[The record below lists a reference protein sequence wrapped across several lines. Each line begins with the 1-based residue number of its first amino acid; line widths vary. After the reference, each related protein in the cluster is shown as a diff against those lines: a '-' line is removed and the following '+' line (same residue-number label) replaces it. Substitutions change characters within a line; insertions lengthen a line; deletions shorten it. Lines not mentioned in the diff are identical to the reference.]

1 MKLKP
6 QPRSTPKRASKLS
19 RAGRRAGASTIRGR
33 QARRPGAPM
42 RRRFAGRIPSL
53 RRALAALGA
62 IAALAVLVALLSG
75 PWLRVTGVAWAG
87 QHYTD
92 VDDLQDLLDA
102 EHGTSLLALDTAAL
116 RERLEDLPAVATATV
131 SASLSGELSA
141 TVQERPVAFIWETAT
156 VRFLGAD
163 DGTIFAGGP
172 READPDPALAALPL
186 IRDERI
192 VARLVTIGDVIPAA
206 ILRTALHVGAIDPA
220 RLGSAA
226 TALTVRL
233 DDEYGFRIAAATP
246 GWEVALGVFGLDPR
260 ETTAEADDRLE
271 RQVTAVRTL
280 FASRPEAE
288 IGWVDV
294 RNPGKVYF
302 RAKG

>member
-1 MKLKP
+1 MKLKA
-6 QPRSTPKRASKLS
+6 QPRVTPKRPARASRS
-19 RAGRRAGASTIRGR
+19 GHRAGASSVRGR
-33 QARRPGAPM
+33 QARRPGAPA
-42 RRRFAGRIPSL
+42 RRRFAGRLPSL
-53 RRALAALGA
+53 RRLLAGLGALAT
-62 IAALAVLVALLSG
+62 LAVLVALANG

-92 VDDLQDLLDA
+92 VDDLRDLLHA
-102 EHGTSLLALDTAAL
+102 ERGASLLTLDTATL
-116 RERLEDLPAVATATV
+116 RDRLEEIPSVARAIVSVDLG
-131 SASLSGELSA
+131 GELSA
-141 TVQERPVAFIWETAT
+141 AVEERPVAFVWETAK
-156 VRFLGAD
+156 VRFLGAA
-163 DGTIFAGGP
+163 DGTIFAGEP
-172 READPDPALAALPL
+172 REAEPDPDLAAVPL

-192 VARLVTIGDVIPAA
+192 VARLVTIGDVIPTAL
-206 ILRTALHVGAIDPA
+206 LRTALDVGAIDPA
-220 RLGSAA
+220 RLGSTA

-233 DDEYGFRIAAATP
+233 DDEYGFRIAAAGP

-260 ETTAEADDRLE
+260 ETTAEADARLE

-288 IGWVDV
+288 IGFVDV

>member
-1 MKLKP
+1 MKLKT
-6 QPRSTPKRASKLS
+6 QPRPLPKRPARSP
-19 RAGRRAGASTIRGR
+19 RAGRRLAASSQRGR

-42 RRRFAGRIPSL
+42 RRRFVGRLPSL
-53 RRALAALGA
+53 RRLLAGLGA
-62 IAALAVLVALLSG
+62 VAAVAVLIALLGG

-92 VDDLQDLLDA
+92 VDDLRDLLDA
-102 EHGTSLLALDTAAL
+102 ERGTSLLAIDTAAL
-116 RERLEDLPAVATATV
+116 RERLEELPSVARATV
-131 SASLSGELSA
+131 SASLTGELSA
-141 TVQERPVAFIWETAT
+141 TVEERPVAFVWETAT
-156 VRFLGAD
+156 VRFLGAE
-163 DGTIFAGGP
+163 DGTIFAGEP

-206 ILRTALHVGAIDPA
+206 LLRTALDVGAIDPA
-220 RLGSAA
+220 RLGSTA

-271 RQVTAVRTL
+271 RQITAVRTL

-288 IGWVDV
+288 VGWVDV